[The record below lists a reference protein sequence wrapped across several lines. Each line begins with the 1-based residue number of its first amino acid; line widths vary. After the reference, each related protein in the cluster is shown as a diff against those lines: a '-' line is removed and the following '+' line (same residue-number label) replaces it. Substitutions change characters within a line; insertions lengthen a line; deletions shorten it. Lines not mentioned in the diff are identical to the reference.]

1 MLTDISIK
9 NFAIIDSLQIS
20 FGSGLNI
27 LTGETG
33 AGKSIIIDAVN
44 LVLGGR
50 ASADLIRSG
59 AEEASVEALFD
70 VTAQPGIIA
79 FLEQS
84 GIVAGDELL
93 LKRIISRSGKN
104 RIFINGSLATL
115 ASLAETACRLINI
128 YGQHE
133 SQTLLKI
140 DNHLQMLDSYASLN
154 EVKADFAA
162 TYRSC
167 KKIRERLAAL
177 ESGARDAERQKDLLS
192 YQLDEIRKAGLIP
205 GEDEGLERELN
216 LLLHSEKLLFKTQ
229 SAFELLYGAEA
240 SALGTLGEVRGA
252 LTEAAAID
260 TFLQPLSEAVSS
272 AFLQLEDAALSLRD
286 YSSRIESDPL
296 RIQAVQDRLDL
307 IRKLKKKYGE
317 TIEAIIAVSDAI
329 AAELLTLADADLSR
343 EELDTEAE
351 RLQVL
356 MGQKGGELSAGRKG
370 AAERLRKALEAE
382 VHQLAMKHASFS
394 VKIDPLPE
402 PRDSGFEKVEFL
414 FSPNPGEE
422 PKPLAKIASGGEL
435 SRIML
440 AMKQLHPES
449 DVPTLVFDEVDT
461 GIGGATSS
469 MVGKK
474 LKSVASRQQVLCIT
488 HLPQVAV
495 YADSHYL
502 VAKYV
507 ADGRTHTSLKLLSGS
522 EQVDEVARM
531 LGGITITDKS
541 REHAAEMIEAAKLN
555 LQGEF
560 DHAP

>member
-1 MLTDISIK
+1 MGRAVRVLTDISIK
-9 NFAIIDSLQIS
+9 NFAIIDSLHIS
-20 FGSGLNI
+20 FGRGLNI

-59 AEEASVEALFD
+59 ADEASVEAMFD
-70 VTAQPGIIA
+70 ISGEPAMVD
-79 FLEQS
+79 FLAGS
-84 GIVAGDELL
+84 GIESGGELL
-93 LKRIISRSGKN
+93 LKRTISRSGKN
-104 RIFINGSLATL
+104 RIFMNGSLSTL
-115 ASLAETACRLINI
+115 ANLAEVAGRLINI

-133 SQTLLKI
+133 SQNLLKVE
-140 DNHLQMLDSYASLN
+140 NHLEMLDSYASLN
-154 EVKADFAA
+154 SARTEFSEL
-162 TYRSC
+162 YRSYRR
-167 KKIRERLAAL
+167 IRERIAAL

-192 YQLDEIRKAGLIP
+192 YQLDEIRTAGLVP
-205 GEDEGLERELN
+205 GEDEELERERN
-216 LLLHSEKLLFKTQ
+216 LLLHAEKLLFKTQ
-229 SAFELLYGAEA
+229 SAYDLLYGAEE
-240 SALGTLGEVRGA
+240 SALGALGGVRGA
-252 LTEAAAID
+252 VTEAAAID
-260 TFLQPLSEAVSS
+260 SSLQPLCETVAS

-286 YSSRIESDPL
+286 YASRIESDPA
-296 RIQAVQDRLDL
+296 RIQAVEERLET

-317 TIEAIIAVSDAI
+317 TIGEILS
-329 AAELLTLADADLSR
+329 TADAVESELASLAGAELSR
-343 EELDTEAE
+343 EELDSESE
-351 RLQVL
+351 RL
-356 MGQKGGELSAGRKG
+356 KGLLSSKGCELYAGRKD

-382 VHQLAMKHASFS
+382 VHQLAMKHAVFS
-394 VKIDPLPE
+394 VRIEQLQE
-402 PRDSGFEKVEFL
+402 PRETGFEKVEFL

-469 MVGKK
+469 MVGRK

-502 VAKYV
+502 VAKTV
-507 ADGRTHTSLKLLSGS
+507 EDGRTRTSLRVLSH
-522 EQVDEVARM
+522 EERIDEVARM
-531 LGGITITDKS
+531 LGGINVTGKS
-541 REHAAEMIEAAKLN
+541 REHAAEMIDSAAN
-555 LQGEF
+555 
-560 DHAP
+560 HS